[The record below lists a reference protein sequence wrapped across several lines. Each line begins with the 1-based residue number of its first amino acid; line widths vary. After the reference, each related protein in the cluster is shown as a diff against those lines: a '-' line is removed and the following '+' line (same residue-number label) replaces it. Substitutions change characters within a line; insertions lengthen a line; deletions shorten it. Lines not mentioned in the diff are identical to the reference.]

1 MSERKE
7 KFTPGP
13 WRKGTDGIRIMCTG
27 ETANGWGKSVATAD
41 KKTWMTW
48 DEQEGNYNLI
58 AAAPDMYAALEKAVS
73 DYGNNGGP
81 WNVPMEPGT
90 WIEMAQSALAKARGE
105 S

>member
-1 MSERKE
+1 MSDT

-13 WRKGTDGIRIMCTG
+13 WIVDKSFNADIQAPDGLDIATCCAEILNRHTDGEEGI
-27 ETANGWGKSVATAD
+27 ANAH
-41 KKTWMTW
+41 
-48 DEQEGNYNLI
+48 LI

-81 WNVPMEPGT
+81 WNVPSEPGT
-90 WIEMAQSALAKARGE
+90 WIEMAQSALSKARGE

>member
-58 AAAPDMYAALEKAVS
+58 AAAPDMYAALKAALAVLEE
-73 DYGNNGGP
+73 DGP
-81 WNVPMEPGT
+81 DEAACDIVRAA
-90 WIEMAQSALAKARGE
+90 IAKARGE